1 MRKVLW
7 FGAGVVL
14 AIAGTSVADNISQW
28 NITAASNNSSPP
40 NGAPE
45 GMAPS
50 TVNDVMREI
59 MAAAARWYQDNDDA
73 YDLQGFLPIVP
84 LTKGGTGATTA
95 AAARTN
101 LGLGSI
107 ATVASPVPVANGG
120 TAATDAA
127 TARTNLGAAAT
138 SHSHATSDVTS
149 GTFADARIAASNV
162 TQHQASLGSESAT
175 ASTIARR
182 NSSGYILAT
191 YFNQSSSQSEVA
203 TPAQVFVETGSDGYL
218 RKSSLAQLQDDL
230 TTRNITGKAGVTK
243 TLSTSAPSG
252 GSDG

>member
-59 MAAAARWYQDNDDA
+59 MAAAARWYQDTDGGLVTGGSGNSFTITTNNAHASLGAQSFIVFRANRANTGASTLNVDGLGAKSLRFDGSALAGAEIVANKIYVVAYNSNDDA

-107 ATVASPVPVANGG
+107 ATVASPVPVANGS

-149 GTFADARIAASNV
+149 GTFADARI
-162 TQHQASLGSESAT
+162 
-175 ASTIARR
+175 
-182 NSSGYILAT
+182 
-191 YFNQSSSQSEVA
+191 
-203 TPAQVFVETGSDGYL
+203 
-218 RKSSLAQLQDDL
+218 
-230 TTRNITGKAGVTK
+230 
-243 TLSTSAPSG
+243 
-252 GSDG
+252 